1 MSSETGNL
9 KLDRHLTYESLGRD
23 SKELVDAYAIA
34 ISSSLRFW
42 ILDVEAA
49 LSIMHRLN
57 VSFNLKFDD
66 GDSAMWCINE
76 LVEKWRAKTPDIK
89 QQAEAIAFAI
99 YKQRIVK

>member
-1 MSSETGNL
+1 METGNL
-9 KLDRHLTYESLGRD
+9 KLDRHLTYESLGPD

-42 ILDVEAA
+42 IVNGEAA
-49 LSIMHRLN
+49 LSIIHRLN

-66 GDSAMWCINE
+66 VNNAMWWINE
-76 LVEKWRAKTPDIK
+76 LVEKWRATTPDIK
-89 QQAEAIAFAI
+89 QQASAIAFAI